1 MKNKKLAQLLM
12 LLASFVHRNN
22 AFVSTLPTYS
32 RQVLASSK
40 PSSPWSNCT
49 PTGCMPKF
57 HKKHFSTRK
66 QVGTELFFFTELK
79 RSFIAATLACTI
91 LLSPSL
97 ELLPSN
103 TITITT
109 PIASASD
116 YGSLT
121 DEQKAVAE
129 AWRIVDN
136 NFFDRTFNKQDWWKI
151 RQNAVK
157 KKYNNMAEAQL
168 EIEGVVSS
176 LGKFA

>member
-1 MKNKKLAQLLM
+1 
-12 LLASFVHRNN
+12 
-22 AFVSTLPTYS
+22 
-32 RQVLASSK
+32 
-40 PSSPWSNCT
+40 
-49 PTGCMPKF
+49 MPKF